1 VLRNRFRQLRL
12 GRHILTLGAGFL
24 TVASLLLAVSSGAA
38 TSAELLPGLAL
49 AGFGIGVVL
58 VPLTA
63 IVLANLDVRHAG
75 AASGVLSTALQVG
88 GALGIAVL
96 GVVFFGALPAGGF
109 AHAFTVSLLALG
121 VPAVATAALAGL
133 LSRS

>member
-1 VLRNRFRQLRL
+1 M
-12 GRHILTLGAGFL
+12 
-24 TVASLLLAVSSGAA
+24 
-38 TSAELLPGLAL
+38 
-49 AGFGIGVVL
+49 L

-75 AASGVLSTALQVG
+75 AASGVLSTALQVS

-109 AHAFTVSLLALG
+109 AHAFSVSLLALG
-121 VPAVATAALAGL
+121 VPTVATAALAGL
-133 LSRS
+133 LSRT